1 MKAIWPIVNEPPIL
15 DFKTKG
21 RRQLDRWA
29 RGSKHGGYDFENQ
42 EQFHNHAG
50 TARLEEITL
59 PGNRLSVLSV
69 TTVDDKMFSLRTA
82 NLVFLSSGIRKT
94 ERVESQ
100 MKPRK
105 PKTGKE

>member
-1 MKAIWPIVNEPPIL
+1 MEDMAL
-15 DFKTKG
+15 KTSLS
-21 RRQLDRWA
+21 Q
-29 RGSKHGGYDFENQ
+29 
-42 EQFHNHAG
+42 QFHNHAG

-82 NLVFLSSGIRKT
+82 YLVFLSSGIRKT

-105 PKTGKE
+105 PKTAKEWTEFLYQ